1 MLYDSHQRGQII
13 DRCWLIYELISDTFV
28 PPDEFHIQ
36 YPSLVEL
43 ALTSGYFKLI
53 VELGGSGYRIHV
65 YEEYGFFEYKL
76 VLKTYVYMLFD
87 RDKNSIIRV
96 DSLPH
101 HKIDYKGHELS
112 HFPNHLHD
120 EMGRICSFSGRI
132 DDFVKRCSTVL
143 E

>member
-1 MLYDSHQRGQII
+1 VLYDPYQRGQIV

-28 PPDEFHIQ
+28 LPVEFHTQ
-36 YPSLVEL
+36 YPSVVEL
-43 ALTSGYFKLI
+43 ALTSGYLKL
-53 VELGGSGYRIHV
+53 VVALGGSGYRIHIS
-65 YEEYGFFEYKL
+65 EEYGFDGYKL

-87 RDKNSIIRV
+87 RGKNSIIRA

-101 HKIDYKGHELS
+101 HKFDYKGHKLS

-120 EMGRICSFSGRI
+120 ETGRVCSFSGRI
-132 DDFVKRCSTVL
+132 DDFVKRCSNVL